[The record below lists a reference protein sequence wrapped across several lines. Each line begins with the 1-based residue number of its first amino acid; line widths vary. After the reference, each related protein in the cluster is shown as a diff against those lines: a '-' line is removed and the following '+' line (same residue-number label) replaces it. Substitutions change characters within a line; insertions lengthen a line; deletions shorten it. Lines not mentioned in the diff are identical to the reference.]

1 MPAKPRAGYRQCSKC
16 EKNRAVRFFTPQ
28 GRVCSTCRKKTRR
41 ASSHEARVTNTYGL
55 EPGEFQ
61 ALMDYQG
68 GVCAICRQPRRY
80 RLDVD
85 HDHKTGL
92 VRGLTCRQCNR
103 RILPGAKD
111 NPETLRS
118 AADYLDDPPAVRF
131 LGPRFHVDTRGVI
144 DE

>member
-1 MPAKPRAGYRQCSKC
+1 MSEPRAGYRRCTRC
-16 EKNRAVRFFTPQ
+16 EKNRAERFFAPK
-28 GRVCSTCRKKTRR
+28 GRVCSTCRKATRR
-41 ASSHEARVTNTYGL
+41 AASHEARVTTTYGL
-55 EPGEFQ
+55 EPGEYQ
-61 ALMDYQG
+61 ALLDYQG

-92 VRGLTCRQCNR
+92 VRGLTCRLCNR

-111 NPETLRS
+111 DPEVLRN
-118 AADYLDDPPAVRF
+118 AAAYLESPPAVQF
-131 LGPRFHVDTRGVI
+131 LGPRFHVDNREAP

>member
-1 MPAKPRAGYRQCSKC
+1 MSGKPRAGYRKCTKC
-16 EKNRAVRFFTPQ
+16 EINRAVRFFAPR
-28 GRVCSTCRKKTRR
+28 GRVCSTCRQKARK
-41 ASSHEARVTNTYGL
+41 ASSHEARVASTYGL
-55 EPGEFQ
+55 GPGEFQ
-61 ALMDYQG
+61 ALMDHQG

-92 VRGLTCRQCNR
+92 VRGLTCRLCNR
-103 RILPGAKD
+103 RLLVGAKD
-111 NPETLRS
+111 SPETLRS

-131 LGPRFHVDTRGVI
+131 LGPRFHVDTRGVT

>member
-1 MPAKPRAGYRQCSKC
+1 MSKPRSGYRSCTKC
-16 EKNRAVRFFTPQ
+16 EKNRAERFFTPK
-28 GRVCSTCRKKTRR
+28 GRVCSFCRKTTRR
-41 ASSHEARVTNTYGL
+41 AASHEARVTNTYGL
-55 EPGEFQ
+55 GPGEFQ

-85 HDHKTGL
+85 HDHKTGM
-92 VRGLTCRQCNR
+92 VRGLTCRLCNR

-111 NPETLRS
+111 NPEVLRN
-118 AADYLDDPPAVRF
+118 AASYLEDPPAVRF
-131 LGPRFHVDTRGVI
+131 LGPRYHVDVREET

>member
-1 MPAKPRAGYRQCSKC
+1 MSKPRAGYRRCTKC
-16 EKNRAVRFFTPQ
+16 EKNRAERFFTPK
-28 GRVCSTCRKKTRR
+28 GRVCSTCRKSTRR
-41 ASSHEARVTNTYGL
+41 AASHEGRVTNTYGL
-55 EPGEFQ
+55 APGEYQ

-68 GVCAICRQPRRY
+68 GACAICRQTRRY

-92 VRGLTCRQCNR
+92 VRGLTCRLCNR

-111 NPETLRS
+111 NPETLRN
-118 AADYLDDPPAVRF
+118 AANYLEDPPAVRF
-131 LGPRFHVDTRGVI
+131 LGPRYHVDMREVT

>member
-1 MPAKPRAGYRQCSKC
+1 MTS
-16 EKNRAVRFFTPQ
+16 
-28 GRVCSTCRKKTRR
+28 
-41 ASSHEARVTNTYGL
+41 TYGL
-55 EPGEFQ
+55 ERGEFQ

-68 GVCAICRQPRRY
+68 GVCAICRQPRSY

-92 VRGLTCRQCNR
+92 VRGLACRMCNR

-111 NPETLRS
+111 NAKTLRS
-118 AADYLDDPPAVRF
+118 AADYLDNPPAVQF
-131 LGPRFHVDTRGVI
+131 LGLRYHVDTREVS

>member
-1 MPAKPRAGYRQCSKC
+1 MSGKPRAGYRKC
-16 EKNRAVRFFTPQ
+16 TKCARNRAVRFFTPK
-28 GRVCSTCRKKTRR
+28 GRVCSTCRKETRR
-41 ASSHEARVTNTYGL
+41 ASSHEARVTATYGL

-85 HDHKTGL
+85 HDHQTGL
-92 VRGLTCRQCNR
+92 VRGLTCRLCNR

-118 AADYLDDPPAVRF
+118 AASYLEHPPAVQF
-131 LGPRFHVDTRGVI
+131 LGLRYHRDTREVS